1 MVARP
6 STLPD
11 YLNPW
16 LLISTLLLCI
26 ICLEFRPFLQSI
38 YLFLFIILNLFCL
51 LSVGLAII
59 TIDLMSILLGRY
71 VLNYSACG
79 QSVLRCNM
87 FLQTNMDVWLI
98 SFVNVVEFCYCCVGT
113 FKAFDKHMNVIL
125 GDCDEFRRVK
135 PKSKTAD
142 REEKR
147 ALGLVLLRGESLVSM
162 TVEGPPPPEVSL

>member
-1 MVARP
+1 MHTLVHLLVFSNKIVIEMVARP

-87 FLQTNMDVWLI
+87 FLQTNMDV
-98 SFVNVVEFCYCCVGT
+98 
-113 FKAFDKHMNVIL
+113 
-125 GDCDEFRRVK
+125 
-135 PKSKTAD
+135 
-142 REEKR
+142 
-147 ALGLVLLRGESLVSM
+147 
-162 TVEGPPPPEVSL
+162 